1 MMDRKTLLKCSMAV
15 ALAAAGLQPAL
26 AGAAACA
33 SAKKNWTVLSDT
45 AGNLQ
50 CGILSSRG
58 TSKGGTSSL
67 PGGQQIATSLTVRLV
82 NGTHASGIAY
92 NGAGVMSACAPF
104 DASTADGGKT
114 VGTPQCLGG
123 VQHQVIVVF

>member
-15 ALAAAGLQPAL
+15 ALAAAAL
-26 AGAAACA
+26 APAFADAAACA
-33 SAKKNWTVLSDT
+33 GPKKNWTLTSDT

-50 CGILSSRG
+50 CGQLSSRG
-58 TSKGGTSSL
+58 TSKGGTSML
-67 PGGQQIATSLTVRLV
+67 PGGQQIATSLSVRLIQ
-82 NGTHASGIAY
+82 GTHASGIAY

-104 DASTADGGKT
+104 DASTADGAKS
-114 VGTPQCLGG
+114 VGTPGCLGG